1 MPGTST
7 NMEFTMES
15 WVKEI
20 VALRPAGDPD
30 VWLWGMTM
38 SSYLS
43 LDLIGGSATAVNL
56 ERLRTCLHDVK
67 TIVSEQSSLL

>member
-1 MPGTST
+1 MTGTST
-7 NMEFTMES
+7 YMEFTMES
-15 WVKEI
+15 WVQEI

-30 VWLWGMTM
+30 VWIWGMTV

-43 LDLIGGSATAVNL
+43 PELIGQSAPALNL

-67 TIVSEQSSLL
+67 TVVSEQSSLL